1 MKITVYEAHEQ
12 GIGQFDNGKIIEQ
25 KPIAFSHE
33 PTAVKRIGPLFY
45 WAWGYAEKGGI
56 VPLHPHQG
64 FEIMSYVLNG
74 NLAHKDTLGT
84 KSTVG
89 PGGIQ
94 LMQTGSGMYHEEE
107 SFGDD
112 VEGFQIWFEPNLRET
127 MRLSPSYQQFENQDF
142 PVTKTDGNT
151 VKTII
156 GHDSP
161 VTLMTDVKMWDLKQA
176 PSSSYRYQIPS
187 GYSLAILVI
196 RGDGVIIDSHT
207 VVAID
212 HKDFVVIDAES
223 RSEVIFHSGGEGMQT
238 IIIEVPTIPNYSL
251 YPKG

>member
-12 GIGQFDNGKIIEQ
+12 GSGKFDNGKIIEQ

-45 WAWGYAEKGGI
+45 WAWGFAEKGGK

-84 KSTVG
+84 QSIVSS
-89 PGGIQ
+89 GGVQ
-94 LMQTGSGMYHEEE
+94 LMKTGSGIYHEEE

-112 VEGFQIWFEPNLRET
+112 VEGFQIWFEPNLLET
-127 MRLSPSYQQFENQDF
+127 LRLDPSYQQFDSQNF
-142 PVTKTDGNT
+142 PLMKTDGNT

-156 GHDSP
+156 GRDSP
-161 VTLMTDVKMWDLKQA
+161 ITIMTDAKMFDLKQD
-176 PSSSYRYQIPS
+176 PRSSYRYLIQS
-187 GYSLAILVI
+187 GYSLAILVT
-196 RGDGVIIDSHT
+196 RGDGVIIDSQT

-223 RSEVIFHSGGEGMQT
+223 DSEVIFHSGGEGMQT
-238 IIIEVPTIPNYSL
+238 IIIQVPTIPNYSL